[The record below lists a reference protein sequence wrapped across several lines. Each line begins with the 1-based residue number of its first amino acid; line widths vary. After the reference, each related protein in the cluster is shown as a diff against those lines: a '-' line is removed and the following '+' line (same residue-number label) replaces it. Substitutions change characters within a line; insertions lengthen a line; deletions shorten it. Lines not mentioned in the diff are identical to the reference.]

1 MRSDLSSM
9 LNIKK
14 FVFDPSRLAGK
25 RLLHGHVPTPTAQV
39 RAKAALHPGALG
51 LDTGCVYRHN
61 PELAH
66 LAALN
71 LDTWELALVP
81 NREPPIPSANVE

>member
-1 MRSDLSSM
+1 MQGR
-9 LNIKK
+9 
-14 FVFDPSRLAGK
+14 
-25 RLLHGHVPTPTAQV
+25 RLLHGHVPTPAAQV
-39 RAKAALHPGALG
+39 RTKAATQPGALG

-71 LDTWELALVP
+71 LDTWELNLV
-81 NREPPIPSANVE
+81 ANT